1 MGKGRFPLERAVVAS
16 MLTLFGVLV
25 FRNLSRGEKTIE
37 RPVQRL
43 YDLESDDFKRSLSV
57 LLGPELKPGNSVELL
72 RNGDEA
78 FPAMLMAIESAKRTV
93 CFETFI
99 YWSGSIGRR
108 FAEALSARARAGVRV
123 HVLLDWLGS
132 LKMDASLLDAM
143 KQAGVQVRRFHRPR
157 LLQLGRMN
165 NRTHR
170 KLLIVDGE
178 IGFTGGVG
186 IADQWQGHAQDPCHW
201 RDSHFKVR
209 GPVVSQM
216 LAAFLDNWVK
226 ATGAALHGPEYFPKL
241 VPAGQMTAQ
250 MFWSSPNSGS
260 GSTHLMYLLAVTS
273 ARRSVLLQSAYF
285 VPDRLAV
292 DALAAAARRGLDV
305 RILVPGAHIDRPVVR
320 YASKS
325 TWPEL
330 LQAGVRIAEYQPT
343 MMHCKIL
350 IVDSLLVSVG
360 STNFDSR
367 SFRLNDEANL
377 NVMDA
382 EFGAAQVR
390 VFEED
395 WRLAQEVSIATLQQ
409 ASPLVKAG
417 RELAASFR
425 LQL

>member
-382 EFGAAQVR
+382 EFGAAQVG

-395 WRLAQEVSIATLQQ
+395 WLLAQEVSMATLQR

-417 RELAASFR
+417 RELAASLR